1 MMGVVLVHVFPPAA
15 ACPTFSLEE
24 PVTDTIQFEFLD
36 PVVGS
41 MFDPKWLDEISR
53 RLAIALPQDLQA
65 IQGDLR
71 QNLDSALESLLG
83 RLDLVTREE
92 FEVQAAVLA
101 RTRQKLQ
108 ALEAQV
114 SKLESSRRST

>member
-1 MMGVVLVHVFPPAA
+1 
-15 ACPTFSLEE
+15 
-24 PVTDTIQFEFLD
+24 
-36 PVVGS
+36 

-65 IQGDLR
+65 VQGDLR

-114 SKLESSRRST
+114 SKLESLHRST